1 MRVRSEQSRVL
12 ILLGAVILAIALV
25 GSQLYRLTVV
35 ESAAWVSRASSQNFK
50 ELPSHG
56 PRGAI
61 FDSEG
66 RPMATSEPIYVAML
80 LDQDPE
86 HVERIMPELSLLL
99 ASGDPSK
106 AEQIRSRVHDQVM
119 NHVETGRQFE
129 DLVIETGLS
138 ESVVAQF
145 VERQGEFSGVTI
157 VTQSARRY
165 PQGKVA
171 SSVLG
176 YVQPISEEQ
185 LESDPFEGYYPD
197 AVVGKDGLEL
207 FYEKVLQGKPGTRV
221 KAIDPVGRPVGTVE
235 ETEPEPGVDMRL
247 TMDLD
252 LQRVAEEALLK
263 QMDWIRAQNDKEA
276 EPLRASLVAIEVK
289 TGAVLAMAQ
298 VPSYDPNFFV
308 KAMTEGVTQEEYDEN
323 FLIPGS
329 PLINWSIT
337 GFAPG
342 STYKMGVGLAG
353 VTGGAIGPYE
363 TVHCSTTYERDPT
376 RANWY
381 PVDQGYLDLDM
392 ALAQSCN
399 PYFYETGY
407 RLGIDSL
414 AQFLSHFGFGQST
427 GIDLPFED
435 EGSNPTEASYGD
447 RWQPGN
453 IFSVAIGQGDVRV
466 SPLQL
471 AVYTATIANRGVR
484 YKPYLV
490 SEIRSAT
497 GELLHKQEPEVVDV
511 VEATD
516 EAWAQVHLGMRQG
529 AVHPLGTASWVFGD
543 FPIPVAAKTGSAETG
558 KAYSDAITV
567 AYAPYDDPQIAVA
580 VFVEGGAHGSW
591 VSPPARAVFAHYF
604 GIEDKQQLTTI
615 NKAD

>member
-1 MRVRSEQSRVL
+1 MRSEQSRVL
-12 ILLGAVILAIALV
+12 VLLGTVVLAIFLV

-35 ESAAWVSRASSQNFK
+35 ESAAWVSRASSQNYK

-66 RPMATSEPIYVAML
+66 RPMATSEPIYAAML
-80 LDQDPE
+80 LDQDLE
-86 HVERIMPELSLLL
+86 YVQRIMPELSMLL
-99 ASGDPSK
+99 ADGDAAK
-106 AEQIRSRVHDQVM
+106 AERIRSRVHAQVM

-129 DLVIETGLS
+129 DLIIESGLS
-138 ESVVAQF
+138 QSVVARF
-145 VERQGEFSGVTI
+145 IERQSEFSGVSI

-165 PQGKVA
+165 PNGKVA

-185 LESDPFEGYYPD
+185 LESEQFSGYYPD

-207 FYEKVLQGKPGTRV
+207 YYERELQGKPGTRV
-221 KAIDPVGRPVGTVE
+221 KLIDPVGRPVGTVQ
-235 ETEPEPGVDMRL
+235 ETAPSPGADIKL
-247 TMDLD
+247 ALNLD
-252 LQRVAEEALLK
+252 LQKVAEEALAER
-263 QMDWIRAQNDKEA
+263 MAWIRAQNDPEA
-276 EPLRASLVAIEVK
+276 SPLRASLVAIEVK

-308 KAMTEGVTQEEYDEN
+308 KAMTEGVSQEEYDAN
-323 FLIPGS
+323 FADPGA

-353 VTGGAIGPYE
+353 VTGGVMGPYE

-407 RLGIDSL
+407 RLGIDKL
-414 AQFLSHFGFGQST
+414 AEYLSHFGFGQRS

-435 EGSNPTEASYGD
+435 TGENPTQASYGD

-453 IFSVAIGQGDVRV
+453 IFSVSIGQGDVRV

-497 GELLHKQEPEVVDV
+497 GELLFRQEPEVVDV

-516 EAWAQVHLGMRQG
+516 EAWAQVHLGMKQG
-529 AVHPLGTASWVFGD
+529 AAHPLGTAYRVFSD
-543 FPIPVAAKTGSAETG
+543 FPIPVGAKTGSAETG
-558 KAYSDAITV
+558 KGYADAITV
-567 AYAPYDDPQIAVA
+567 AYAPLDDPQIAVS
-580 VFVEGGAHGSW
+580 VIVEGGAHGSW
-591 VSPPARAVFAHYF
+591 VSPAARAVFAEYF
-604 GIEDKQQLTTI
+604 GIVDQQKLTEI
-615 NKAD
+615 QKAD